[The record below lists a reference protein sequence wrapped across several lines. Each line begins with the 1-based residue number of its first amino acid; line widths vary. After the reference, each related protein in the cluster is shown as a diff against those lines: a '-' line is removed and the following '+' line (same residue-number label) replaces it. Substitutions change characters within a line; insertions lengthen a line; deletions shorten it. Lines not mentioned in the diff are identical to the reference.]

1 MCASVYNFKVQEIQ
15 ISLKNTSDSVSFRP
29 YFYDINVNFLNINLN
44 LNYFSIFICEII
56 IRREKTL
63 IIREKYYL

>member
-29 YFYDINVNFLNINLN
+29 YFYDINLNFLNINLN
-44 LNYFSIFICEII
+44 LNYFSIFIF
-56 IRREKTL
+56 
-63 IIREKYYL
+63 YLCLKNHTKKNDL